1 MYTTVVKKSKI
12 YKTDKKHFIYLR
24 WLGIWFVLFFV
35 FFAMFC
41 RGFYWA
47 GILCLIDLF
56 CFVPIIIIAYKKI
69 LPYRGG
75 NPTYSE
81 EVTFESKDGH
91 LYAEGHE
98 ITNIV
103 INPRRKEI
111 SIDNIDNTKV
121 SVIGGSICTKEP
133 VFCALVEEP
142 YMEAF
147 DIYLR
152 ENNIEN
158 IEFEDM

>member
-1 MYTTVVKKSKI
+1 MIISLP
-12 YKTDKKHFIYLR
+12 TDN
-24 WLGIWFVLFFV
+24 
-35 FFAMFC
+35 
-41 RGFYWA
+41 
-47 GILCLIDLF
+47 IDD
-56 CFVPIIIIAYKKI
+56 A
-69 LPYRGG
+69 
-75 NPTYSE
+75 
-81 EVTFESKDGH
+81 
-91 LYAEGHE
+91 
-98 ITNIV
+98 
-103 INPRRKEI
+103 
-111 SIDNIDNTKV
+111 DNIDNTKV